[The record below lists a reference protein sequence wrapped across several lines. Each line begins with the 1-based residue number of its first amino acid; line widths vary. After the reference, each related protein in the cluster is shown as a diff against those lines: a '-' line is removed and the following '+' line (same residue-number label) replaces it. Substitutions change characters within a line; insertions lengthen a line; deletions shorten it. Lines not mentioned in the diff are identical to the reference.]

1 MTFSEFAQKLYSVI
15 GGGASISTFTKSILE
30 QMLDEDHTDIPGEVK
45 ERTLRSYFDGSRSI
59 RKLAEKM
66 VAFLDGY
73 EFAEGVKDCSDD
85 SLLRLNELFSEE
97 IGDCGMLHVADELK
111 ALFLRILHEAAET
124 TEKKQKNKTHQKQS
138 EGSDDSYS
146 SSEGQ
151 EPVLVQEP
159 DSGNTGNSYDIPF
172 TDPLTGSRVI
182 AQFHVEAHD
191 NAIAAGIVN
200 GGINLGERRKH
211 PDGE

>member
-146 SSEGQ
+146 SPDGQ
-151 EPVLVQEP
+151 EPDLMPEPEGRETGRSNDVHALQVANVIQNGDHSVYLV
-159 DSGNTGNSYDIPF
+159 N
-172 TDPLTGSRVI
+172 
-182 AQFHVEAHD
+182 
-191 NAIAAGIVN
+191 N
-200 GGINLGERRKH
+200 GTINL
-211 PDGE
+211 DW